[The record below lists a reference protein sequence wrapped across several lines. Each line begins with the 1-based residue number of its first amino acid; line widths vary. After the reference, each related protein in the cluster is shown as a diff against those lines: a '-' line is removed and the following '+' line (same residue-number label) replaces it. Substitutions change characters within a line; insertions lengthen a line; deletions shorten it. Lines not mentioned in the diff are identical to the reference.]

1 MLGIIGFI
9 TIITIVGLLL
19 TEKTSPITAL
29 IIVPIIGALVAG
41 TSIHDIGL
49 YFNSGAQK
57 VFPIVIMFI
66 FAIIYFGIMNDVGL
80 FTPMIN
86 KMVALSHGS
95 IQSVVIGTVFIAAIA
110 HLDGSGASTFLITIP
125 ALLPLY
131 RRLRMSPYLLLLL
144 VGASASIM
152 NMLPWAGPIGRAA
165 ALLSMNPTDLWRP
178 LVPLQ
183 FIALIMLVPMAM
195 LLGVREKRRIA
206 NLPPLQHSLN
216 EMAHNNDGSK
226 SPATLST
233 SNTQPKKLAMNV
245 LLTLS
250 VIGLLLWGIIP
261 SGFTFMIGVSL
272 ALSLNYSK
280 VSDQMDR
287 IKAHAPSAVLM
298 GCIILS
304 AGAFLGILTGTKMLN
319 ALAQDIV
326 TVLPN
331 AILPYLHIIIG
342 LLGAPFE
349 LILNTDAYYFAL
361 VPIVEHITSNVG
373 VNSQSAIYAMIIG
386 NILGTFISPFSP
398 ALWLGLGLAELK
410 MGRHIRYSFFWI
422 WGLSILLLI
431 VAIMLGIV

>member
-1 MLGIIGFI
+1 MLGFIGFI

-49 YFNSGAQK
+49 YFNAGTQK

-86 KMVALSHGS
+86 KMVTLSHGS

-131 RRLRMSPYLLLLL
+131 KRLRMSPYLLLLL
-144 VGASASIM
+144 VGTSASIM

-165 ALLSMNPTDLWRP
+165 ALLSMNPTELWRP

-183 FIALIMLVPMAM
+183 FIALLLLVPMAM
-195 LLGVREKRRIA
+195 VLGVREKRRIA
-206 NLPPLQHSLN
+206 NLPPL
-216 EMAHNNDGSK
+216 
-226 SPATLST
+226 SPIEEENTHPSNTFISPMSST
-233 SNTQPKKLAMNV
+233 SSNRSSRKLAMNV
-245 LLTLS
+245 LLTIG
-250 VIGLLLWGIIP
+250 VITLLVWGIIP

-272 ALSLNYSK
+272 ALSLNYPK

-319 ALAQDIV
+319 ALALDIV
-326 TVLPN
+326 AILPN
-331 AILPYLHIIIG
+331 TILPYLHIIIG
-342 LLGAPFE
+342 ILGAPFE

-361 VPIVEHITSNVG
+361 VPVVEQITSSVG
-373 VNSQSAIYAMIIG
+373 VSAQSAIYVMIIG

-410 MGRHIRYSFFWI
+410 MGKHIRYSFFWI
-422 WGLSILLLI
+422 WGLSIVLLI
-431 VAIMLGIV
+431 IALFMGII

>member
-9 TIITIVGLLL
+9 TILTIVGLLL

-29 IIVPIIGALVAG
+29 IIIPIIGALVAG

-49 YFNSGAQK
+49 YFNEGAQK

-86 KMVALSHGS
+86 KMVTLSHGS

-195 LLGVREKRRIA
+195 VLGVREKRRIA
-206 NLPPLQHSLN
+206 NLPPI
-216 EMAHNNDGSK
+216 
-226 SPATLST
+226 SPIEGENTHTCDTFIAPMTSMS
-233 SNTQPKKLAMNV
+233 SNTPLQKLGINL
-245 LLTLS
+245 LLTIG
-250 VIGLLLWGIIP
+250 VIALLVWGIIP

-272 ALSLNYSK
+272 ALSLNYPK
-280 VSDQMDR
+280 VSEQMDR

-304 AGAFLGILTGTKMLN
+304 AGAFLGILTGTKMLD
-319 ALAQDIV
+319 ALALDIV
-326 TVLPN
+326 AILPN
-331 AILPYLHIIIG
+331 TILPYLHIIIG
-342 LLGAPFE
+342 ILGAPFE

-361 VPIVEHITSNVG
+361 VPVVEQITSSVG
-373 VNSQSAIYAMIIG
+373 ISSQSAIYAMIIG

-410 MGRHIRYSFFWI
+410 MGKHIRYSFFWI
-422 WGLSILLLI
+422 WGLSVLLLI
-431 VAIMLGIV
+431 IAILMGIV

>member
-29 IIVPIIGALVAG
+29 IIIPIVGALVAG
-41 TSIHDIGL
+41 SSVHDIGL
-49 YFNSGAQK
+49 YFNEGAQK

-86 KMVALSHGS
+86 KMIALSHGS

-152 NMLPWAGPIGRAA
+152 NMLPWAGPIGRAS

-183 FIALIMLVPMAM
+183 IIALFMLVPMAI
-195 LLGVREKRRIA
+195 LLGIREKRRIA
-206 NLPPLQHSLN
+206 NLPAL
-216 EMAHNNDGSK
+216 
-226 SPATLST
+226 
-233 SNTQPKKLAMNV
+233 TQPLSQTVFNDHIDIQTTLACAKPQKLAINL

-250 VIGLLLWGIIP
+250 VIGVLVWGIIP
-261 SGFTFMIGVSL
+261 SGFVFMIGVSL
-272 ALSLNYSK
+272 ALSINYPK
-280 VSDQMDR
+280 VADQMDR

-298 GCIILS
+298 GCIILA
-304 AGAFLGILTGTKMLN
+304 AGAFLGILTGTKMLQ
-319 ALAQDIV
+319 ALAVDIV
-326 TVLPN
+326 AILPT
-331 AILPYLHIIIG
+331 AMLPYLHIIIG
-342 LLGAPFE
+342 ILGAPFE

-361 VPIVEHITSNVG
+361 VPIVEQITSSVG
-373 VNSQSAIYAMIIG
+373 ISPQSSIYAMIIG

-398 ALWLGLGLAELK
+398 ALWLGLGLADLK
-410 MGRHIRYSFFWI
+410 MGKHIRYSFFWI
-422 WGLSILLLI
+422 WGLSVLLLI
-431 VAIMLGIV
+431 IAILLGIV